1 MKLIALLRGINISGK
16 NKIPMKLLKEEFLN
30 LGYKNVLTYLNSGN
44 VIFEVDNS
52 DTIEI
57 TTNIKNMIK
66 NKFNLDIPI
75 VVIDSD
81 RLKQIVLN
89 SPSWWGINDGIYYHN
104 IIFIIPPTSINEV
117 VNKPTKNKD
126 LELVECSHD
135 VIYWSY
141 KPESYRKSLWWNK
154 TANSSISNSITIRTS
169 NTIKKLDIL
178 CDVDYE
184 NKKVKESVTYS
195 YVEND
200 LIEYRSESKLD
211 DASVYEFVYKY
222 YFGIGFKTKNSG
234 NVEKMTEELD
244 KAMDNLERLKHVEK
258 KTIDKSDL
266 FLIELYRMFYGKSP
280 DFTDENINK
289 LMQTMLSIM
298 MVFNITFDDYHF
310 NYNSDL
316 EKAESIKLKEQVYE
330 LYPVADTSQVENDS
344 LIKSDIASK
353 ICIIGSIIRENIT
366 DIDELKDFSSYL
378 YNCKYRMDKDS
389 IDHKYLSLVRT
400 INSRILH

>member
-1 MKLIALLRGINISGK
+1 M
-16 NKIPMKLLKEEFLN
+16 
-30 LGYKNVLTYLNSGN
+30 
-44 VIFEVDNS
+44 
-52 DTIEI
+52 
-57 TTNIKNMIK
+57 
-66 NKFNLDIPI
+66 
-75 VVIDSD
+75 
-81 RLKQIVLN
+81 
-89 SPSWWGINDGIYYHN
+89 
-104 IIFIIPPTSINEV
+104 
-117 VNKPTKNKD
+117 
-126 LELVECSHD
+126 
-135 VIYWSY
+135 
-141 KPESYRKSLWWNK
+141 
-154 TANSSISNSITIRTS
+154 
-169 NTIKKLDIL
+169 
-178 CDVDYE
+178 
-184 NKKVKESVTYS
+184 
-195 YVEND
+195 
-200 LIEYRSESKLD
+200 IEYRSESKLD

-280 DFTDENINK
+280 DFTDENINE

-366 DIDELKDFSSYL
+366 DIDELKDFSSYI